1 VGVELGK
8 KGTLRS
14 ILDRE
19 NGPGSVVKGLI
30 RVGKQIGPVH
40 QRVVLLKGR
49 QGFDDFHLS
58 GIRDLVRNQN
68 GPCDIRVPEELLHS
82 AAQIQ
87 NSQIHILAGGAK
99 QLPGTFLGLALI
111 APGDIGAYKKKRN
124 QEHDAD
130 HGEQQKKNAV
140 EHPF

>member
-1 VGVELGK
+1 MDFHQKGAVFSGVGKSWSRATLPSKVSTTVEKVFVSYDARLDVGVELGK

-49 QGFDDFHLS
+49 DRALTIS
-58 GIRDLVRNQN
+58 
-68 GPCDIRVPEELLHS
+68 
-82 AAQIQ
+82 
-87 NSQIHILAGGAK
+87 
-99 QLPGTFLGLALI
+99 TFLA
-111 APGDIGAYKKKRN
+111 
-124 QEHDAD
+124 
-130 HGEQQKKNAV
+130 
-140 EHPF
+140 